1 MTYLSWNS
9 RKTGDKRTGTEL
21 SQNTGYLEKATE
33 VAFLFVNLPRKLKH
47 VILYNA
53 NII

>member
-9 RKTGDKRTGTEL
+9 TSIGDKGTGTEL

-33 VAFLFVNLPRKLKH
+33 VAFLFT
-47 VILYNA
+47 
-53 NII
+53 